1 MEITT
6 AILAV
11 GLLVFLAHLFTG
23 IFSRT
28 RIPDV
33 LLLML
38 IGLAIGPLLN
48 IVTPAEFGALGPLF
62 TTITLIVILF
72 QGGIDL
78 KLDVLYRSL
87 RGSVFLTIANFV
99 ITMIAVGLLSMVMA
113 GMDIFSAFTLGAI
126 LGGTSSAVVIPMVRQ
141 LAMKEESKTVLLLE
155 SALSDVLCIVVA
167 MALMESLK
175 FGMFDPAQIGE
186 KIILSFLIAALI
198 GIIGA
203 LGWSL
208 LLNRI
213 RALDNS
219 IFLTPAFVFVVYGI
233 VEFMGY
239 SGAIAALAFGIVLGN
254 ADVFSRAFA
263 IAHLRIK
270 PISLNNIE
278 KIFFSEVV
286 FLLKTFFFIYIG
298 LSIIVSNVA
307 LMVMGLILTLIIFYI
322 RVPTV
327 WISLPR
333 KTPVADASI
342 SAVMVPKGLAAAV
355 LASIPMQMGLASGEL
370 IQCIVYAVIV
380 FSIVL
385 NSLLVFLLEKTPV
398 SGFYNWIFSG
408 FGKEKIVPEEPAQ
421 SAVTG

>member
-38 IGLAIGPLLN
+38 IGLAIGPFLHL
-48 IVTPAEFGALGPLF
+48 VTPEEFGALGPLF
-62 TTITLIVILF
+62 TSITLIVILF
-72 QGGIDL
+72 QGGLDL

-87 RGSVFLTIANFV
+87 RGSVFLTVTNFV
-99 ITMIAVGLLSMVMA
+99 ITMIAVGLLSMIMA
-113 GMDIFSAFTLGAI
+113 GMDVLSAFTLGAI

-141 LAMKEESKTVLLLE
+141 LSMKEESKTVLLLE

-167 MALMESLK
+167 IALMESLK
-175 FGMFDPAQIGE
+175 YGMFDPAQISG
-186 KIILSFLIAALI
+186 KIIASFTIASLLGAV
-198 GIIGA
+198 GA

-208 LLNRI
+208 LLNKI

-233 VEFMGY
+233 VEVLGF

-254 ADVFSRAFA
+254 ADFFSRLLA
-263 IAHLRIK
+263 ITRIRIL
-270 PISLNNIE
+270 PVSLNSTE

-286 FLLKTFFFIYIG
+286 FLLKTFFFVYIG

-307 LMVMGLILTLIIFYI
+307 LMVMGLILTLIIFYVRI
-322 RVPTV
+322 PTV

-355 LASIPMQMGLASGEL
+355 LASIPLQMGLASGEL
-370 IQCIVYAVIV
+370 IQCITYAVIL

-385 NSLLVFLLEKTPV
+385 NSILVFLLEKTSV
-398 SGFYNWIFSG
+398 ARFYGWMFSD
-408 FGKEKIVPEEPAQ
+408 FGRDKKEPEGDLQVNVA
-421 SAVTG
+421 